1 MKRLLCLLLVATA
14 LFAKD
19 NSVSKSEADDGWV
32 LLFDGESLL
41 GWTSQGGGRWQV
53 TGGTL
58 VPSSDTGYIQSNSAF
73 TDFTLKFDYR
83 AAADGDCSV
92 VLRAAPDGDP
102 KETGYQLQIGDS
114 KSPWPTGSIVDHFKA
129 DPVRPTPGQWHAV
142 EATLSGDH
150 ISVNLDGRQVTDGK
164 NSRARGG
171 YIDFSCSK
179 AARAQF
185 RSVMLRPLA
194 MNSLFNGSDLSNWKA
209 VGPAPPKKA
218 GMFKKMMGGGGKQK
232 EAEWSV
238 AGGAIHAQAG
248 QGQLE
253 TTAMYDDFV
262 LQVAVK
268 VNSNDK
274 NNHPKTAVYFRGDA
288 GQLFTGYAVDIMN
301 AAKNGQP
308 MPGGTGSLQG
318 LSSPRKAAGNDNQFV
333 TTTIAARGRHI
344 QIWADGIPVSDFQD
358 TRAEGTSP
366 VKDARTTA
374 GTISLQSPDDK
385 ANLDFRRI
393 QVAQLPKT
401 LGKGPA
407 QATAIPA
414 PIPAPAT
421 AAPGQPAFQLPP
433 PDPNKP
439 RIAQLMSQ
447 ALATN
452 DPQQQ
457 EQLYA
462 EILRLDPSNQAAFS
476 GHQQAQQKIEEARA
490 KQQQEQQQAEQASQS
505 EAGKQAK
512 GEEALQNAETA
523 FLNKD
528 LKTAQTQINVA
539 DSLLSGNP
547 TVSQLRS
554 RIDAAIAARDRI
566 RYMASGVGLAAL
578 IAAVIL
584 FIRSRGMKEPYLEVI
599 DGLDKGKLYNLDQDI
614 MHIGA
619 VAQDGGNKNEIVVRD
634 VERMISRFHCEVHK
648 HDGKLFLV
656 DCGSAN
662 GTSVDRQPV
671 KAGKP
676 VRLKSGS
683 RLELAGT
690 CTLRIGF
697 QRPKKG

>member
-1 MKRLLCLLLVATA
+1 M
-14 LFAKD
+14 
-19 NSVSKSEADDGWV
+19 
-32 LLFDGESLL
+32 
-41 GWTSQGGGRWQV
+41 
-53 TGGTL
+53 
-58 VPSSDTGYIQSNSAF
+58 
-73 TDFTLKFDYR
+73 
-83 AAADGDCSV
+83 
-92 VLRAAPDGDP
+92 
-102 KETGYQLQIGDS
+102 
-114 KSPWPTGSIVDHFKA
+114 
-129 DPVRPTPGQWHAV
+129 TPH
-142 EATLSGDH
+142 
-150 ISVNLDGRQVTDGK
+150 

-171 YIDFSCSK
+171 YVDLVCSK
-179 AARAQF
+179 AGKAQF
-185 RSVMLRPLA
+185 RNIMLRPSG
-194 MNSLFNGSDLSNWKA
+194 MNALFNGSDLANWKA

-218 GMFKKMMGGGGKQK
+218 GMLKKMMGGGGKQK

-238 AGGAIHAQAG
+238 AGGAIHG
-248 QGQLE
+248 QSGIGQLE

-262 LQVAVK
+262 LQVAVR
-268 VNSNDK
+268 VNSKDK
-274 NNHPKTAVYFRGDA
+274 NNHPKSAIYFRGDA

-308 MPGGTGSLQG
+308 LPGSTGGLQG
-318 LSSPRKAAGNDNQFV
+318 LAAAHKAAGNDNQFV

-344 QIWADGIPVSDFQD
+344 QNWADGIPVSDFQD
-358 TRAEGTSP
+358 TRAEGP
-366 VKDARTTA
+366 APAKDARTTA
-374 GTISLQSPDDK
+374 GTISLQSPDEK

-414 PIPAPAT
+414 PVPAPIAP
-421 AAPGQPAFQLPP
+421 APGQPAFQLPP

-476 GHQQAQQKIEEARA
+476 GHQQAQQKVEDARA
-490 KQQQEQQQAEQASQS
+490 KQQQEQQQAEQANQT
-505 EAGKQAK
+505 ETEKQAK
-512 GEEALQNAETA
+512 GEAALQDAETA

-554 RIDAAIAARDRI
+554 RIDAAISARDRV
-566 RYMASGVGLAAL
+566 RYMASGAGLAVL
-578 IAAVIL
+578 IAAIVL
-584 FIRSRGMKEPYLEVI
+584 FFRSRGKKEPYLEVI
-599 DGLDKGKLYNLDQDI
+599 EGLDQGKRYNLDQDI
-614 MHIGA
+614 VHIGA
-619 VAQDGGNKNEIVVRD
+619 VAQDGNNKNEIVVRD
-634 VERMISRFHCEVHK
+634 IERMISRFHCEIHK

-662 GTSVDRQPV
+662 GTSVDRQSV

-683 RLELAGT
+683 RLELGGT

-697 QRPKKG
+697 QRAKKD